1 MLLLTAAT
9 DQLQVLTD
17 AAGPIHAHAS
27 WVDIV
32 PSTAAIAP
40 GRANSIIAAASAVSI
55 AGSPPGAPPTQR
67 NVKTVHLM
75 NKGGINCGVT
85 IQTVDAGGT
94 FALYKAVLTPGSMLE
109 LTDMGGIRLG
119 RV

>member
-27 WVDIV
+27 WVDIT

-40 GRANSIIAAASAVSI
+40 GRANTIINAASAVSI
-55 AGSPPGAPPTQR
+55 AGSPVASTQR
-67 NVKTVHLM
+67 NVKTVHLF
-75 NKGGINCGVT
+75 NKGSINCGVT
-85 IQTVDAGGT
+85 IQAVDAGGT
-94 FALYKAVLTPGSMLE
+94 FALYNALLTPGSMLE